1 MLTTLEIPDHI
12 LTHAKRRA
20 VEEARSLKDII
31 AETLSAEL
39 AATSPA
45 RTAQWRVPVASRDMG
60 WNGLSWEQIR
70 QVQAAELDQTLL
82 HRAALDTPSRH
93 HAQH

>member
-20 VEEARSLKDII
+20 VEESRSLTDIV

-45 RTAQWRVPVASRDMG
+45 QAAKWRVPVAPRDMG

-82 HRAALDTPSRH
+82 HRAALDTPDQR